1 MYSCSDSCPYENN
14 DRTMGRVCD
23 ASCEDG
29 NPYGMLGCDARDGEF
44 GPYCRACFY
53 DTAMALAQ
61 DSRDDRAIM

>member
-1 MYSCSDSCPYENN
+1 
-14 DRTMGRVCD
+14 MGRVCD

-53 DTAMALAQ
+53 DTALALAE